1 MATENLNL
9 VGATEVPARFPELL
23 ELVDG
28 GEEVTITKNGLPVAR
43 LVPIRK
49 TSTRE
54 ERGEAIR
61 RWKESRKDILPLGM
75 NVKDLVNEGRP

>member
-1 MATENLNL
+1 MATENPKL
-9 VGATEVPARFPELL
+9 VGAADVAARFPELL
-23 ELVDG
+23 ELVSG
-28 GEEVTITKNGLPVAR
+28 REEITITKNGLPIAR

-49 TSTRE
+49 TSTAD

-61 RWKESRKDILPLGM
+61 RWKESRKDVLPLGM